1 MKRAFDILL
10 LIAGIGLGLSG
21 CESAKQALGLGKFP
35 PNEFEVVTHPP
46 LAMPPND
53 DLVPPEPGAPRPQ
66 EETATQLAEAAVVG
80 SIGVDPASGAGSAT
94 PGEQA
99 FLQTAGASNADP
111 KIRQIVNKEA
121 EAESQAIK
129 DSLYNKLIF
138 WQTPEPPGIVIDP
151 KAEQQRLQENA
162 ALGKP
167 LTTGSTPVITRRKKA
182 LLQGIF

>member
-1 MKRAFDILL
+1 MRRGFNFLL
-10 LIAGIGLGLSG
+10 LIAVMGLALSA
-21 CESAKQALGLGKFP
+21 CQATRQALGLGKFP
-35 PNEFEVVTHPP
+35 PNEFDVVTHPP

-53 DLVPPEPGAPRPQ
+53 DLVAPEPGAPRPQ
-66 EETATQLAEAAVVG
+66 EQSATQIAEAAVVG
-80 SIGVDPASGAGSAT
+80 SVGVDPTSIDSAS

-99 FLQTAGASNADP
+99 FLQSAGASNADP
-111 KIRQIVNKEA
+111 KIRQIVDKEA
-121 EAESQAIK
+121 DAESQAIK

-138 WQTPEPPGIVIDP
+138 WQTPEPPGTVIDP

-167 LTTGSTPVITRRKKA
+167 LTTGATPVITRRKKA

>member
-1 MKRAFDILL
+1 MKRAIYVLL
-10 LIAGIGLGLSG
+10 PIAAFGLGLSG
-21 CESAKQALGLGKFP
+21 CQATKQALGLGKFP
-35 PNEFEVVTHPP
+35 PNEFDVVTHPP

-53 DLVPPEPGAPRPQ
+53 DLVPPDPGAPRPQ
-66 EETATQLAEAAVVG
+66 EQSATQLAEAAVVG
-80 SIGVDPASGAGSAT
+80 SVGVDPAATDAGS

-111 KIRQIVNKEA
+111 KIRQIVDKEA
-121 EAESQAIK
+121 DAESQAVK

-138 WQTPEPPGIVIDP
+138 WQTPEPPGTVIDP

-167 LTTGSTPVITRRKKA
+167 LTTGPTPVIKRRKRA
-182 LLQGIF
+182 LLEGIF